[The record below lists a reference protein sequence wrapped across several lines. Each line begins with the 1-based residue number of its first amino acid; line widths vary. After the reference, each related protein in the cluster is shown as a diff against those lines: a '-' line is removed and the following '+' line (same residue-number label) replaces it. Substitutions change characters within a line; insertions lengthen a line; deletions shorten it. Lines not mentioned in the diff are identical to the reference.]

1 VYIKERRKN
10 YKQEILSND
19 RTDWLPRDPNLFLFF
34 PSIPPSSHTVG
45 GKRGERERI
54 GRGFFVK
61 KRFGARKK

>member
-45 GKRGERERI
+45 GKKGGKRENWEGVLR
-54 GRGFFVK
+54 K